1 MPSLRIG
8 VNWVKLLVGLVIAVL
23 AFAVVET
30 AYILFNTG
38 TSHVV
43 VQDLDESKFGALY
56 KKNELERAPPE
67 VEERIAAA
75 VREAAGDRR
84 FLAAYVINGTHY
96 VALLTRDLDL
106 YHLRVKVDRGNVTI
120 VDHMKEAPRRAV
132 RVVEHRETTQH
143 DNMTATLIVKYA
155 IYEYSFRTEG
165 GTVTIYSV
173 GPVERRD
180 TKELAIGYEDMLC
193 VRSTITNWLPNEFKV
208 CAGGIWW
215 VEWGRSVLR
224 FDDGSYAWESGAVQR
239 CSFSREISDYR
250 PYGVG
255 VRATATWAMCPI
267 GPTVRI
273 AELWAYISV
282 DYMLRVV
289 RDGRGSSWVAI
300 GFCCN
305 PYTP

>member
-75 VREAAGDRR
+75 VREVAGDRR
-84 FLAAYVINGTHY
+84 FLAAYVINNTHY

-106 YHLRVKVDRGNVTI
+106 YHLRVKADRRNVA
-120 VDHMKEAPRRAV
+120 VVGQMREVPRRLV
-132 RVVEHRETTQH
+132 RTVEERETTLR
-143 DNMTATLIVKYA
+143 DNMTIAMVVKYA
-155 IYEYSFRTEG
+155 IYEYSIKTES
-165 GTVTIYSV
+165 GTLTIYSV
-173 GPVERRD
+173 GPVERVGA
-180 TKELAIGYEDMLC
+180 KEFATPYYDMLC
-193 VRSTITNWLPNEFKV
+193 VRSTITNWLPNEFWV

-215 VEWGRSVLR
+215 VDWGRAVLGFQDR
-224 FDDGSYAWESGAVQR
+224 SDAGESGAVQR
-239 CSFSREISDYR
+239 CSFSREVSDQR
-250 PYGVG
+250 PYLVS
-255 VRATATWAMCPI
+255 VRATGRWAMCPI

-273 AELWAYISV
+273 AELWASIAV
-282 DYMLRVV
+282 DYKLWV
-289 RDGRGSSWVAI
+289 GRTGGGSSWVAM

-305 PYTP
+305 P